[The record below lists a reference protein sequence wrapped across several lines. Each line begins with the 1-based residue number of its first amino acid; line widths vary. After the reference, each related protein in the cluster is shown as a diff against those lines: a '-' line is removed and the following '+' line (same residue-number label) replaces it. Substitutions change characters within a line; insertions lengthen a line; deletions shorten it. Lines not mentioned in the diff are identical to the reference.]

1 MTSGAV
7 VVAAAAAARRR
18 RLQRVLDS
26 FRIADATAPDRARTL
41 ASLGM
46 TDSAELTH
54 LIDSGVVV
62 AGRAQGTWFLNEGAY
77 VAHRDAKRVHIRRRM
92 VILLGCLMFILGVAA
107 GILAR
112 VA

>member
-18 RLQRVLDS
+18 RLQGVLDS
-26 FRIADATAPDRARTL
+26 FRIADATAPERARTL
-41 ASLGM
+41 TSLGI

-54 LIDSGVVV
+54 LIESGVVNPGP
-62 AGRAQGTWFLNEGAY
+62 AKGSWYLNEGAY
-77 VAHRDAKRVHIRRRM
+77 VAHRDARRVHIQRRM
-92 VILLGCLMFILGVAA
+92 VILLGCLVFILGALA

-112 VA
+112 LA

>member
-26 FRIADATAPDRARTL
+26 FRIADATAPERARTL
-41 ASLGM
+41 PSLGIA
-46 TDSAELTH
+46 DSAELTH
-54 LIDSGVVV
+54 LVESGVVN
-62 AGRAQGTWFLNEGAY
+62 AGRAQGSWYLNEGAY

-92 VILLGCLMFILGVAA
+92 VILLGCLVFILGVVA